1 MNLALRKI
9 IYDPI
14 SYIHPQR
21 VSLNNTPINN
31 PVLRSITNE
40 MILLQ
45 YNLSVE
51 HFNLNSSL
59 VYCINNWNLFPLI
72 CLFSGCHFYRERF
85 AERGFFYKVPAVLR
99 DYLSAIPVE
108 INEKARYKPGIA
120 NYHNIITCGFS
131 TLLPYIRQQPLA
143 MQQRFNLLFPDFVD
157 HIQLP
162 LPLASTLLERI
173 TFYAKKIEM
182 SLIKSPANGVVIKRK
197 ISDGLKEIVSLKE
210 NILIETTAKIQSI
223 EVKREEKF
231 IQGYYDGYT
240 KGIID
245 VMDNFIPLISLL
257 SSELEK
263 NRINMINDLKSI
275 LLKSSEEV
283 EVFIKIFESWVTK
296 LPSISGPLNLYIP
309 TSFKDKSIEV
319 ESYFVDKSIWNV
331 HITFHDDKRFVFF
344 TDQFI
349 AEFSPQEFVDNCE
362 QYLISNHCF
371 SPDKVNEICEHAR
384 HYLVEKMFETH
395 SLDMNNS
402 VLASPEDL

>member
-1 MNLALRKI
+1 MVVTFIEKG
-9 IYDPI
+9 
-14 SYIHPQR
+14 
-21 VSLNNTPINN
+21 
-31 PVLRSITNE
+31 
-40 MILLQ
+40 LQ
-45 YNLSVE
+45 N
-51 HFNLNSSL
+51 
-59 VYCINNWNLFPLI
+59 
-72 CLFSGCHFYRERF
+72 
-85 AERGFFYKVPAVLR
+85 ADFYKVPAVLR

-162 LPLASTLLERI
+162 LPLASTLLENYI
-173 TFYAKKIEM
+173 LCEKIEM

-263 NRINMINDLKSI
+263 KNKHDKR
-275 LLKSSEEV
+275 SEEYIV
-283 EVFIKIFESWVTK
+283 KILRGS
-296 LPSISGPLNLYIP
+296 
-309 TSFKDKSIEV
+309 
-319 ESYFVDKSIWNV
+319 
-331 HITFHDDKRFVFF
+331 
-344 TDQFI
+344 
-349 AEFSPQEFVDNCE
+349 
-362 QYLISNHCF
+362 
-371 SPDKVNEICEHAR
+371 
-384 HYLVEKMFETH
+384 
-395 SLDMNNS
+395 
-402 VLASPEDL
+402 